1 MIVFLTSADYV
12 SEYKISLRFN
22 TGEESTVDFE
32 SLIQSDPLAKPLTA
46 LAQFK
51 DFYLDPWPTLA
62 WRSGYDIAPETL
74 YGMATG
80 KSPSWVKPPVQLTE
94 RSHAT

>member
-1 MIVFLTSADYV
+1 MIVFIKDAHYV
-12 SEYKISLRFN
+12 EEYKIALKFN
-22 TGEESTVDFE
+22 TGEESIMDFE

-46 LAQFK
+46 IAQFK

-62 WRSGYDIAPETL
+62 WKCGYDIAPETL

-80 KSPSWVKPPVQLTE
+80 KFPNWVKPPVQVIE